1 MMNKHFGIIIGI
13 VVVISV
19 TNWNASHLADFRAQ
33 LISLRTNT
41 IVNYMPYKLIEVEPE
56 ENSIM
61 ANLTAEKA
69 NELSHFFAPKDGF
82 FNLN

>member
-41 IVNYMPYKLIEVEPE
+41 IVNYKPYNLTEVEH